1 MIPLFVLDG
10 SGTGGRPPGAA
21 SRWWLH
27 RSLRAL
33 DGDLRAAGAG
43 LVLRRGPEAAAVEGL
58 VRETGARAVFWNR
71 RPEPGAAAGDAAIET
86 ALARAGVEV
95 RTFNAF
101 LLTEPGTVLTG
112 SGSPYRVFTPFWNR
126 LQAIY
131 RPPPAAGTTTA
142 LRPHGGIPS
151 GGLDDP
157 GLSAAA
163 PDRADGIGEAWTPGE
178 AAARTRLRQF
188 LAEALAA
195 YPADR
200 DRPGRP
206 GTSRLSPHLHWGEIG
221 PAELWR
227 AAAALQEPPGPRA
240 DAAEAFLREL
250 AWREFNHH
258 LMVHWPE
265 IATRNWRPRF
275 DSFPWQSDPDGLD
288 AWRRGLTGYPL
299 VDAGMRELL
308 HTGWMH
314 NRVRMVA
321 ASFLVKHLL
330 VDWREGEAW
339 FWDRLVDADTANN
352 PGNWQWVAGSG
363 ADAAPYHRIFNPIAQ
378 GERFD
383 PDGAY
388 VRRWV
393 PEIAALPDR
402 WVHRPWMA
410 PPDRLAGC
418 GIVLGET
425 YPAPIVDH
433 AAARERALAALNR
446 AEP

>member
-1 MIPLFVLDG
+1 M
-10 SGTGGRPPGAA
+10 
-21 SRWWLH
+21 
-27 RSLRAL
+27 
-33 DGDLRAAGAG
+33 
-43 LVLRRGPEAAAVEGL
+43 LRRGPAAAAVTSL
-58 VRETGARAVFWNR
+58 VRETGAGAVFWNR
-71 RPEPGAAAGDAAIET
+71 SPEPATAARDAALET
-86 ALARAGVEV
+86 ALAGAGVEV
-95 RTFNAF
+95 RTFNAL
-101 LLTEPGTVLTG
+101 LLTEPGAVLTG

-126 LQAIY
+126 LKALY
-131 RPPPAAGTTTA
+131 RPPPAVRPIAA
-142 LRPHGGIPS
+142 IRPHGGVP
-151 GGLDDP
+151 GGRPDDP
-157 GLSAAA
+157 GPLA
-163 PDRADGIGEAWTPGE
+163 PGPDGADGLAGAWTPGE
-178 AAARTRLRQF
+178 AAAHARLGQF
-188 LAEALAA
+188 VADGLAS
-195 YPADR
+195 YPGDR
-200 DRPGRP
+200 DRPGHP

-221 PAELWR
+221 PADVWR
-227 AAAALQEPPGPRA
+227 AAAALRERPGPRA
-240 DAAEAFLREL
+240 DAAEAFQREL

-258 LMVHWPE
+258 LMFHWPE

-275 DSFPWQSDPDGLD
+275 DSFPWRPDPRGLD

-339 FWDRLVDADTANN
+339 FWDRLVDADPANN

-363 ADAAPYHRIFNPIAQ
+363 ADAAPYHRIFNPVRQ

-402 WVHRPWMA
+402 WIHRPWAA
-410 PPDRLAGC
+410 PPDRLAAC
-418 GIVLGET
+418 GVALGET

-446 AEP
+446 TERAEP

>member
-1 MIPLFVLDG
+1 M
-10 SGTGGRPPGAA
+10 
-21 SRWWLH
+21 
-27 RSLRAL
+27 
-33 DGDLRAAGAG
+33 
-43 LVLRRGPEAAAVEGL
+43 LRRGPAAEAVGNL
-58 VRETGARAVFWNR
+58 VRETGAGAVFWNR
-71 RPEPGAAAGDAAIET
+71 SPEPATTARDAALEA
-86 ALARAGVEV
+86 ALAGQGVEV

-101 LLTEPGTVLTG
+101 LLTEPGAVLTG

-126 LQAIY
+126 LRELY
-131 RPPPAAGTTTA
+131 RPPPAVPPPTA
-142 LRPHGGIPS
+142 IRPHGGVP
-151 GGLDDP
+151 GGRLDDFGP
-157 GLSAAA
+157 PA
-163 PDRADGIGEAWTPGE
+163 PPPDGADGLAETWTPGE
-178 AAARTRLRQF
+178 AAAHARLGRF
-188 LAEALAA
+188 LADGLAS
-195 YPADR
+195 YPGDR
-200 DRPGRP
+200 DRPDGT

-221 PAELWR
+221 PAGIWR
-227 AAAALQEPPGPRA
+227 TAAALRPRSGALA

-258 LMVHWPE
+258 LMSFWPE
-265 IATRNWRPRF
+265 MATRNWRPGF
-275 DSFPWQSDPDGLD
+275 DSFPWRSDPRGLD
-288 AWRRGLTGYPL
+288 AWRRGRTGYPL

-339 FWDRLVDADTANN
+339 FWDRLVDADPANN

-363 ADAAPYHRIFNPIAQ
+363 ADAAPYHRIFNPVAQ

-402 WVHRPWMA
+402 WIHRPWTA
-410 PPDRLAGC
+410 PADRLAAC
-418 GIVLGET
+418 GVTLGAT

-433 AAARERALAALNR
+433 AAARKRALAALAR
-446 AEP
+446 TKEG